1 MSSFE
6 VYVKSS
12 SEIINKELETAR
24 KKKQTLHDLLSVG
37 KISQSTHDYIAK
49 NLDNTINEI
58 ESRQKVLA
66 DKITSRINELEEET
80 RTLEMFLANL
90 EIGYVAGEI
99 DQDLYE
105 RESKSIALGL
115 ENARRELTNIRDT
128 LLSIIPE
135 ATPEPVTTQEIPE
148 TPEPVEETAEAME
161 EEAVVEESKE
171 EVVES
176 PVAEEEEEVV
186 ETEEAPITQEEEEM
200 PVAEGEVYFEAPPE
214 ELEELTAEESME
226 EEED

>member
-1 MSSFE
+1 MMSSFE

-24 KKKQTLHDLLSVG
+24 KKKQALQDLFKVG
-37 KISQSTHDYIAK
+37 KISQATHDYIAK
-49 NLDNTINEI
+49 NLDNAVNEI
-58 ESRQKVLA
+58 EGRQKVLA
-66 DKITSRINELEEET
+66 DKITSRIGELEEET

-99 DQDLYE
+99 DEELYE
-105 RESKSIALGL
+105 RESSSLALGL

-135 ATPEPVTTQEIPE
+135 ANQGPTTQEAPE
-148 TPEPVEETAEAME
+148 AI
-161 EEAVVEESKE
+161 EEAVVEESE

-176 PVAEEEEEVV
+176 PAKEEVV
-186 ETEEAPITQEEEEM
+186 ETEETPLVEEEEV

-214 ELEELTAEESME
+214 ELEELTAEESLE

>member
-1 MSSFE
+1 MMSSFE

-24 KKKQTLHDLLSVG
+24 KKRQTLHDLLSVG
-37 KISQSTHDYIAK
+37 KISKSTHDYIAK
-49 NLDNTINEI
+49 NIDNTINEI

-80 RTLEMFLANL
+80 RALEMFLANL

-135 ATPEPVTTQEIPE
+135 ANPEPATTQEAPE
-148 TPEPVEETAEAME
+148 TPEAIEETAEAI
-161 EEAVVEESKE
+161 EEAVVEESE
-171 EVVES
+171 EAVES
-176 PVAEEEEEVV
+176 PIVKDEEAVV
-186 ETEEAPITQEEEEM
+186 EAEEAPLAQEEEEI

>member
-1 MSSFE
+1 MMSSFE

-12 SEIINKELETAR
+12 SEIINNKLETAR
-24 KKKQTLHDLLSVG
+24 KKKQALHDLFKVG
-37 KISQSTHDYIAK
+37 KISQTTHDYIAK
-49 NLDNTINEI
+49 DLENAINEV

-66 DKITSRINELEEET
+66 DKITSRVSELEEET

-105 RESKSIALGL
+105 RESKSLALGL

-135 ATPEPVTTQEIPE
+135 ATQEPTIQE
-148 TPEPVEETAEAME
+148 EPKAI
-161 EEAVVEESKE
+161 EEAVVEESE

-176 PVAEEEEEVV
+176 PVVEEEAV
-186 ETEEAPITQEEEEM
+186 EAEEAPLAEEDEV
-200 PVAEGEVYFEAPPE
+200 PVAEGEVYFEAPPG
-214 ELEELTAEESME
+214 ELEELAAEESLE

>member
-1 MSSFE
+1 MMSSFE

-24 KKKQTLHDLLSVG
+24 KKKQTLQDLFKVG
-37 KISQSTHDYIAK
+37 KISQATRDYIAK
-49 NLDNTINEI
+49 NLDSAISEI

-80 RTLEMFLANL
+80 KSLEMFLANL
-90 EIGYVAGEI
+90 EIGYVAREI
-99 DQDLYE
+99 DEGLYE
-105 RESKSIALGL
+105 RESGSIALGL

-128 LLSIIPE
+128 LLNIIPE
-135 ATPEPVTTQEIPE
+135 APREPSVPE
-148 TPEPVEETAEAME
+148 TPEAT
-161 EEAVVEESKE
+161 EESE

-176 PVAEEEEEVV
+176 PVVEEKEEVV
-186 ETEEAPITQEEEEM
+186 ETEEAPLADEEEEI

-214 ELEELTAEESME
+214 ELEELTSEESVG
-226 EEED
+226 EED

>member
-12 SEIINKELETAR
+12 SEIISKELETSR
-24 KKKQTLHDLLSVG
+24 KKQQTLHDLLKVG
-37 KISQSTHDYIAK
+37 KISQPTHDYIAK
-49 NLDNTINEI
+49 NLDNAINEI

-66 DKITSRINELEEET
+66 DKITSRVSELEEET
-80 RTLEMFLANL
+80 RALEMFLANL

-99 DQDLYE
+99 DHDLYE
-105 RESKSIALGL
+105 RESKSLTLGL

-135 ATPEPVTTQEIPE
+135 ATQEPTIQEVPEAT
-148 TPEPVEETAEAME
+148 
-161 EEAVVEESKE
+161 EESG

-176 PVAEEEEEVV
+176 PVVEEEEVV
-186 ETEEAPITQEEEEM
+186 ETEEAPSVEEEEV
-200 PVAEGEVYFEAPPE
+200 PVSEGEVYFEAPPE
-214 ELEELTAEESME
+214 ELEELAAEESME

>member
-1 MSSFE
+1 MMSSFE

-12 SEIINKELETAR
+12 SEIINNKLETAR
-24 KKKQTLHDLLSVG
+24 KKKQALHDLFKVG
-37 KISQSTHDYIAK
+37 KISQTTHDYIAK
-49 NLDNTINEI
+49 DLENAINEI

-105 RESKSIALGL
+105 RESSSLALGL

-135 ATPEPVTTQEIPE
+135 ANQGPTTQEAPE
-148 TPEPVEETAEAME
+148 A
-161 EEAVVEESKE
+161 VEESE

-176 PVAEEEEEVV
+176 PAKEEVVEAEEAPLVEEEEV
-186 ETEEAPITQEEEEM
+186 
-200 PVAEGEVYFEAPPE
+200 PVAEGEVYFEAPSE
-214 ELEELTAEESME
+214 ELEELAAEESLE